1 MITPLLTWYL
11 VWITTNSGGG
21 IYTQMIK
28 AGDYKTC
35 LQLLKETKVTIPS
48 GGDSEQTI
56 TVTCSTE
63 PPKYVKHKSEER

>member
-1 MITPLLTWYL
+1 MITSLLTWYL
-11 VWITTNSGGG
+11 VWITTSSSGAVVSQ
-21 IYTQMIK
+21 TIK

-35 LQLLKETKVTIPS
+35 LEILKHTKIVVPS

-63 PPKYVKHKSEER
+63 PPKFVKQIKGD